1 MASIEQSYGKNTE
14 RIISTIKAARK
25 KGKCFIVF
33 TNGDYILIEK
43 DIVYEFQLAKGQH
56 LSISLY
62 HSILE
67 KEELI
72 EAKKK
77 GLSFATYA
85 IRSTFQVKNRLIQSG
100 FSPSVTEQVIAFLK
114 EFNYLSDEEYATQFT
129 KAKIERRY
137 YGYQRLKIELVK
149 KGISHAIIDKTLK
162 EHYPDSIALETAR
175 KSADKKLRSI
185 SFRNDE
191 KKRAQLHN
199 HLFRQGYSLDII
211 KTIIEEYFRS

>member
-1 MASIEQSYGKNTE
+1 MVNIEQSYDKNIE
-14 RIISTIKAARK
+14 RTISSIKTARK
-25 KGKCFIVF
+25 RGKCFIVF

-85 IRSTFQVKNRLIQSG
+85 IRSTFQVKNRLIHSG
-100 FSPSVTEQVIAFLK
+100 FSPTVTEQVIEFLK
-114 EFNYLSDEEYATQFT
+114 EFNYLSDEEYAAQFT

-137 YGYQRLKIELVK
+137 YGYQRLKIELEK
-149 KGISHAIIDKTLK
+149 KGISRAIIDKTLK
-162 EHYPDSIALETAR
+162 EHYPNSIALETAR

-185 SFRNDE
+185 SFRDNE
-191 KKRAQLHN
+191 KKRTQLHN
-199 HLFRQGYSLDII
+199 HLFRQGYSFDII